1 MIYWLQHELN
11 ITIIYLIGNFLSNF
25 NVSGSTFVQGT
36 RELHFCGIF
45 IAHEIIEC
53 VNLTYTDIQPS
64 EHFSYQILQ
73 CCCTVYENISKFR
86 YENSNIIFAKFQ

>member
-36 RELHFCGIF
+36 FVALHFCGITLLWH
-45 IAHEIIEC
+45 IHC
-53 VNLTYTDIQPS
+53 SRNNRVCKPNL
-64 EHFSYQILQ
+64 H
-73 CCCTVYENISKFR
+73 
-86 YENSNIIFAKFQ
+86 